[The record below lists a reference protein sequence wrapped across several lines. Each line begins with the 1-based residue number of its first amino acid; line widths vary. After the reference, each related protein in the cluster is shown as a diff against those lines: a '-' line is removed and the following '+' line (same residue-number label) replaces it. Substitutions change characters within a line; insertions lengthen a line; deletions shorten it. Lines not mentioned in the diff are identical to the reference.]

1 MILKDKIPENF
12 YSLFRTRN
20 TDYYMKM
27 LIGLY
32 EENNGLYTSLGLTF
46 GQCRQIVMEILE
58 SQRMSWEPEMGL
70 DAVEEF
76 TVSDG

>member
-20 TDYYMKM
+20 TDYYMKI

-46 GQCRQIVMEILE
+46 GQCRQIVMEKL
-58 SQRMSWEPEMGL
+58 ML
-70 DAVEEF
+70 F
-76 TVSDG
+76 TGMRSSGATL